1 MRAMKTRLA
10 LLFALLASG
19 PMLAQ
24 PAAPSPV
31 APKGA
36 KTAPTKAP
44 KEEARIAGTVIVR
57 TDGRFLGL
65 TLAEGK
71 FKLRFYGKDRK
82 PVRAD
87 VLRVVARWPNVHGPG
102 QNRTVLTPSGD
113 GTFVLGMQF
122 VRPPHAFKLFL
133 TLITA
138 EGAEPTETYSVD
150 FRG

>member
-1 MRAMKTRLA
+1 MKTRLA
-10 LLFALLASG
+10 LLFALLATG

-24 PAAPSPV
+24 PV

-36 KTAPTKAP
+36 KTAPAKETPKA
-44 KEEARIAGTVIVR
+44 EARIAGTVIAR

-82 PVRAD
+82 PVQAD

-113 GTFVLGMQF
+113 GTFVLGTQF